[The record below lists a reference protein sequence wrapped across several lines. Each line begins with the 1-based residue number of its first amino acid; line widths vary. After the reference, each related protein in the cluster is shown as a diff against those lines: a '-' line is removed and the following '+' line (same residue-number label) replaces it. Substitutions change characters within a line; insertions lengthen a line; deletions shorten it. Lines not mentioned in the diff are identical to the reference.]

1 MKQTLE
7 LKLGHKLAMTPQLQQ
22 AIRLLQLSVIDLR
35 TEIQSALDNNPLL
48 DTVDQEES
56 LAETETANPD
66 NEDTFNSNVDDTE
79 QQTQGKDELSVSK
92 DTDNVFE
99 QGTAGDELKE
109 DYIWD
114 DESYI
119 PRTTSTNSRDND
131 NDWSGME
138 LDNRNSSPT
147 TLHDHLDWQM
157 RMLPLSDK
165 DRLIADTIIEAI
177 NEDGYLTL
185 SIEDI
190 TQSLSSHHDIEIDE
204 VTAILHQIQSF
215 DPVGVA
221 AVDLADSL
229 HIQLRQL
236 PDDTPYLETARSI
249 VDKHLDLVA
258 HRDLAK
264 LKRVLKGKQA
274 NLSGAIALIQSLNPR
289 PGSIINPSETRY
301 IIPDITVKK
310 INGTWIAL
318 LNEEA
323 LPKLQVNRYYQS
335 LIRRGD
341 NSKDNR
347 YLKENLQ
354 EARWYIKSLQ
364 NRHDTLLNVSNEII
378 KRQQSFFEEGDE
390 AMKPMVL
397 HDIADALE
405 LHESTISRVT
415 TNKYMQTPAGVF
427 ELKYFF
433 SSHVSTTDGGTCS
446 ATAIRSQIKKL
457 VDSEPAGK
465 PISDNRIAELLSQQ
479 GICVARR
486 TVAKYRESMS
496 IPPSNM
502 RKSLTL

>member
-7 LKLGHKLAMTPQLQQ
+7 LKLGQKLAMTPQLQQ

-35 TEIQSALDNNPLL
+35 TEIQTALENNPLL
-48 DTVDQEES
+48 DTVEQEEN
-56 LAETETANPD
+56 LTEPETVESD
-66 NEDTFNSNVDDTE
+66 NEDIHNIENATDKESANKEESSASNDTN
-79 QQTQGKDELSVSK
+79 D
-92 DTDNVFE
+92 VFE

-109 DYIWD
+109 DYVWD

-119 PRTTSTNSRDND
+119 PRTTSSNNRD

-138 LDNRNSSPT
+138 IDSRNSSPT

-157 RMLPLSDK
+157 RMLPLSDN
-165 DRLIADTIIEAI
+165 DRLIAETIIEAI

-190 TQSLSSHHDIEIDE
+190 SQSLSITHDIEIDE
-204 VTAILHQIQSF
+204 VVAILHQIQSF

-221 AVDLADSL
+221 AIDVADSL
-229 HIQLRQL
+229 HIQLRHL
-236 PDDTPYLETARSI
+236 PEDTPHLDTARSI

-264 LKRVLKGKQA
+264 LKRVLKGKSTA
-274 NLSGAIALIQSLNPR
+274 LSGAISLIQSLNPR
-289 PGSIINPSETRY
+289 PGSFINPSETRY

-310 INGTWIAL
+310 VNETWVAL

-364 NRHDTLLNVSNEII
+364 NRHDTLLNVANEII
-378 KRQQSFFEEGDE
+378 KRQQAFFEEGDE

-415 TNKYMQTPAGVF
+415 TNKYMQTPIGVF

-446 ATAIRSQIKKL
+446 ATAIRSQIRKL
-457 VDSEPAGK
+457 VEAEPAGK

-486 TVAKYRESMS
+486 TVAKYRELMS

-502 RKSLTL
+502 RKSLTI

>member
-1 MKQTLE
+1 MKQALE
-7 LKLGHKLAMTPQLQQ
+7 LKLGQKLAMTPQLQQ

-35 TEIQSALDNNPLL
+35 SEIQSALDNNPLL
-48 DTVDQEES
+48 DTLDQDEN
-56 LAETETANPD
+56 LPETEAQALD
-66 NEDTFNSNVDDTE
+66 KLAAA
-79 QQTQGKDELSVSK
+79 KDELISNK
-92 DTDNVFE
+92 DTNEVFE
-99 QGTAGDELKE
+99 QGTAADELKE
-109 DYIWD
+109 DYRWD
-114 DESYI
+114 DETYI
-119 PRTTSTNSRDND
+119 PRTSGSSSNSND
-131 NDWSGME
+131 SDWSGME

-147 TLHDHLDWQM
+147 TLHDHLEWQLQ
-157 RMLPLSDK
+157 MLSLSDN
-165 DRLIADTIIEAI
+165 DQLIAETIIEAI
-177 NEDGYLTL
+177 NENGYLTL

-190 TQSLSSHHDIEIDE
+190 TQSFDAENDIENDE
-204 VTAILHQIQSF
+204 VLAMLHQIQNF

-221 AVDLADSL
+221 AIDVADSL
-229 HIQLRQL
+229 QIQLRQL
-236 PDDTPYLETARSI
+236 PDDTPHLVTAKTI
-249 VDKHLDLVA
+249 VEKHLDLVA

-264 LKRVLKGKQA
+264 LKRVLKGKPA
-274 NLSGAIALIQSLNPR
+274 ALSGAISLIQSLNPR

-301 IIPDITVKK
+301 IIPDLTVKK
-310 INGTWIAL
+310 VNDKWIAR

-323 LPKLQVNRYYQS
+323 LPKLEVNRYYQS

-341 NSKDNR
+341 NSTDNR

-364 NRHDTLLNVSNEII
+364 NRHDTLMNVAREII
-378 KRQQSFFEEGDE
+378 KRQQAFFEEGDE

-397 HDIADALE
+397 HDIADALD

-446 ATAIRSQIKKL
+446 ATAIRCQIKKL
-457 VDSEPAGK
+457 VSDEPVDK

-486 TVAKYRESMS
+486 TVAKYRELMS

>member
-22 AIRLLQLSVIDLR
+22 AIKLLQLSVIDLR

-48 DTVDQEES
+48 DTADQEEN
-56 LAETETANPD
+56 LAEPENADSDKDDSYSNENTPD
-66 NEDTFNSNVDDTE
+66 
-79 QQTQGKDELSVSK
+79 QQTSVKDDASASN
-92 DTDNVFE
+92 DTNDVFE

-109 DYIWD
+109 DYVWD

-119 PRTTSTNSRDND
+119 PRTTTSNNRD

-138 LDNRNSSPT
+138 LDSRNSSPT

-157 RMLPLSDK
+157 RMLPLSDN
-165 DRLIADTIIEAI
+165 DRLIAETIIDAI

-185 SIEDI
+185 SIDDI
-190 TQSLSSHHDIEIDE
+190 TQSLSRNHDIELDE
-204 VTAILHQIQSF
+204 VVAMLHQIQSF

-221 AVDLADSL
+221 AVDVADSL

-236 PDDTPYLETARSI
+236 PEETPHLQTARSI

-264 LKRVLKGKQA
+264 LKRVLKGKPA
-274 NLSGAIALIQSLNPR
+274 ALSGAIALIQSLNPR

-310 INGTWIAL
+310 INGSWVAL

-364 NRHDTLLNVSNEII
+364 NRHDTLLNVSTEII
-378 KRQQSFFEEGDE
+378 KRQQAFFEDGDE
-390 AMKPMVL
+390 AMRPMVL

-433 SSHVSTTDGGTCS
+433 SSHVSTVDGGTCS

-457 VDSEPAGK
+457 VEAEPVGK
-465 PISDNRIAELLSQQ
+465 PISDSRIAELLSQQ

-486 TVAKYRESMS
+486 TVAKYRELMS